1 MRRKILAAAAAFC
14 FLLSACAGQKI
25 QAKELD
31 FQFDCKVDV
40 HCSAGDFTCSF
51 QRTGPKIAS
60 LKVISGGAEGL
71 SWNWNGNGFT
81 LLYQD
86 LVVNHENCPLPPDSF
101 AYVLVETLDE
111 AAKPDALTPT
121 HDNEFSGN
129 AGYDF
134 TLTAD
139 PETGK
144 ILTLNVPEYGI
155 SAQFYDY
162 AQTTVQAQLNL
173 DAVPD

>member
-1 MRRKILAAAAAFC
+1 MRRRILAVAAVIC
-14 FLLSACAGQKI
+14 FLLSGCAGQKL

-40 HCSAGDFTCSF
+40 HCSEGDYTCSF

-60 LKVISGGAEGL
+60 LQVVSEGAQGL

-81 LLYQD
+81 MLYQD
-86 LVVNHENCPLPPDSF
+86 LSVNHEICPLPQDSF
-101 AYVLVETLDE
+101 ACVLVQTLDE

-129 AGYDF
+129 AGYDY

-144 ILTLNVPEYGI
+144 ILTLDVPEYDMN
-155 SAQFYDY
+155 AQFYDY
-162 AQTTVQAQLNL
+162 AQTTVQTQLNL